1 MTSPAL
7 AAWRATGRT
16 LSVFD
21 HDLFVVDTPSRSPE
35 PATPIVLLHGYPTS
49 AIDFRHALPHLSER
63 RRVVVHDHLGFG
75 LSQRPGDDNYTLIDQ
90 ADHAIGVWRALGI
103 TRAHLVA
110 HDYGTSVA
118 TELIARRERGLL
130 PQELASVTLCNGS
143 MHIELA
149 RLKLT
154 QKLLAH
160 HAIGPLFARLSSERL
175 FTSQLRS
182 IFRDPNA
189 VSADELALHWE
200 LLLHDGGRDHLAK
213 VSRYHEDRWRFWHRW
228 IGALTRL
235 DLPAHVLWGR
245 HDPVAVAAIAEQL
258 AREIPRAR
266 LTWLDLGH
274 YPMLEDPAAW
284 SAALLAAL
292 PD

>member
-16 LSVFD
+16 ISVFD
-21 HDLFVVDTPSRSPE
+21 HDLFVVDTPARSGE

-49 AIDFRHALPHLSER
+49 AIDFRQALPHLTAR

-75 LSQRPGDDNYTLIDQ
+75 LSQRPADDNYTLIDQ

-110 HDYGTSVA
+110 HDYGTSIA

-130 PQELASVTLCNGS
+130 PLELASLTLCNGS

-149 RLKLT
+149 HLKLT

-160 HAIGPLFARLSSERL
+160 HTLGPLLARLSSERL

-189 VSADELALHWE
+189 VPADELALHWE
-200 LLLHDGGRDHLAK
+200 LLLHNDGRDHLAK

-235 DLPAHVLWGR
+235 NLPTHILWGR

-258 AREIPRAR
+258 AREIPCAR
-266 LTWLDLGH
+266 LTWLELGH

-284 SAALLAAL
+284 SAALLAGL